1 MQIGSLLQKHKN
13 LIILFNIFTVI
24 CNSETKFLFLI
35 FSKSQFLPKLSSVSL
50 FPGLMMGREKVFYW
64 CRESFYA
71 RWEVVKPSS
80 DCIGKTI
87 FGWTREI
94 KQKKDAEF
102 AEEPNLHAHGC
113 RWTKKSSRADT
124 WQRRKADELNQRQ
137 LTAILADEWRCTSL
151 TSIRSSFSLIDS
163 TFINFDKKSNLPNV
177 LD

>member
-137 LTAILADEWRCTSL
+137 LTAILADEWRGGGVQVW
-151 TSIRSSFSLIDS
+151 
-163 TFINFDKKSNLPNV
+163 LP
-177 LD
+177 

>member
-13 LIILFNIFTVI
+13 LIILLNIFTVD
-24 CNSETKFLFLI
+24 NMKQRNKATFSELI

-124 WQRRKADELNQRQ
+124 WQRRKAGELNQRQ
-137 LTAILADEWRCTSL
+137 LTAILADEWREGGVQ
-151 TSIRSSFSLIDS
+151 FW
-163 TFINFDKKSNLPNV
+163 LP
-177 LD
+177 